1 MKCQI
6 QLEKYMKN
14 YHSHSH
20 NNRPSHN
27 SNSKTITLGEWD
39 TEIEAAQAYN
49 IGALILN
56 GPNPPLNDVP
66 VPSIK
71 TFDTVISGLKK
82 QGWNA
87 SDSDM
92 SEIKFILT
100 MKLGMKFLDE

>member
-1 MKCQI
+1 MKS
-6 QLEKYMKN
+6 
-14 YHSHSH
+14 YHSHSGV
-20 NNRPSHN
+20 NRSPYR
-27 SNSKTITLGEWD
+27 SNSKTITLGQWD

-66 VPSIK
+66 TPSIK
-71 TFDTVISGLKK
+71 IFDDVISELKK

-100 MKLGMKFLDE
+100 MKLGMKFLK

>member
-1 MKCQI
+1 MPNLSGQGKNKMKS
-6 QLEKYMKN
+6 
-14 YHSHSH
+14 YHSHSGVT
-20 NNRPSHN
+20 RSPYR
-27 SNSKTITLGEWD
+27 SNSRTITLGQWD

-71 TFDTVISGLKK
+71 TFNDVISELKK

-92 SEIKFILT
+92 SEIKFLLT
-100 MKLGMKFLDE
+100 MKLGMKFLE